1 MGTQRDSRTA
11 VDKALSLLGAFGKD
25 ASSGVGVSEL
35 ARRTELSKSTAF
47 RLLAVLEKNGAVE
60 RAGSNYRLGPLL
72 NELTA
77 PVTVPEVEE
86 LRDILTP
93 FLAHLYERT
102 RQTVHLAVL
111 EGTHVVYLNKL
122 HGLHH
127 VPSPSRIGGRLP
139 AFCTA
144 VGKILLCYNQT
155 LVDEVLAEELPQ
167 WTPYTVTDPEE
178 LRKQLLDAK
187 TRGFAFEREE
197 TMRGLS
203 CIAAPVLS
211 VTGTPVAALSVS
223 APTGRFDPNAELH
236 AVREVCAK
244 ASQAYAARKRAA
256 RRAAVSE
263 AAAAARTTDPEE
275 TA

>member
-1 MGTQRDSRTA
+1 MATQRDSRTA

-86 LRDILTP
+86 VRDVLTP

-111 EGTHVVYLNKL
+111 EGTDVVYLNKL
-122 HGLHH
+122 HGLHQ
-127 VPSPSRIGGRLP
+127 VPAPSRIGGRLP

-144 VGKILLCYNQT
+144 VGKIMLAYNQA
-155 LVDEVLAEELPQ
+155 LIDEVLSEELPQ
-167 WTPYTVTDPEE
+167 WTPHTITDPDE
-178 LRKQLLDAK
+178 LRKQLADSKA
-187 TRGFAFEREE
+187 RGFAFEREE
-197 TMRGLS
+197 VKLGLS
-203 CIAAPVLS
+203 CIAAPILTA
-211 VTGTPVAALSVS
+211 TGTPVAALSIS
-223 APTGRFDPNAELH
+223 APTGRFDPTAEAH
-236 AVREVCAK
+236 AVREVSAK
-244 ASQAYAARKRAA
+244 ASQAYAARKRAV
-256 RRAAVSE
+256 RRAAVTE
-263 AAAAARTTDPEE
+263 AAAAALDDD
-275 TA
+275 

>member
-1 MGTQRDSRTA
+1 MATQRDSRTA

-35 ARRTELSKSTAF
+35 ARRTQLSKSTAF

-86 LRDILTP
+86 IRDILTP

-111 EGTHVVYLNKL
+111 EGTDVVYLNKL

-127 VPSPSRIGGRLP
+127 VPAPSRIGGRLP

-144 VGKILLCYNQT
+144 VGKIMLCYNPA
-155 LVDEVLAEELPQ
+155 LIEEVLSEELPQ
-167 WTPYTVTDPEE
+167 WAPHTVTDPDE
-178 LRKQLLDAK
+178 LRAQLQEAKQ
-187 TRGFAFEREE
+187 RGLAVEREE
-197 TMRGLS
+197 VRRGLS
-203 CIAAPVLS
+203 CIAGPVLS
-211 VTGTPVAALSVS
+211 ATGTPVAALSVS
-223 APTGRFDPNAELH
+223 AATGRFDPQTEAH
-236 AVREVCAK
+236 AVAEVCQK

-256 RRAAVSE
+256 RRAAVSAAN
-263 AAAAARTTDPEE
+263 AAAVSESVIPAD
-275 TA
+275 